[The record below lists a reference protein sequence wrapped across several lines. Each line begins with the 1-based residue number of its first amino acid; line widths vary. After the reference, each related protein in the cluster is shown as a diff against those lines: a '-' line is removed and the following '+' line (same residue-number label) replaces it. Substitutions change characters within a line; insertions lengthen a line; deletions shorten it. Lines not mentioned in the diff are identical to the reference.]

1 MAGNTPLQAG
11 RSAPHLMPP
20 QGLALS
26 ATGVSVALGGKP
38 VLHDV
43 TLPIQ
48 RGRWTSIIGPNG
60 AGKSTLLKALAGLL
74 PLSGRVELLGQ
85 AFERMPVRARAKAMA
100 WLGQSERALDD
111 MTAFDTVML
120 GRMPH
125 QNWLATASAADT
137 DIVKRT
143 MQNTH
148 TWEFKDRSLAE
159 LSGGERQR
167 VMLARVLAV
176 QAPVVLM
183 DEPLANLDPPH
194 QTQWL
199 LDMRALVQS
208 GVSLVSVLH
217 EVSIALQ
224 ADDLV
229 IVDQG
234 RISHMGA
241 CDAPAT
247 RAAVEAVFEHRIH
260 VRQVDQVWTAVPNLQ
275 PLAPPLIHEASPR

>member
-1 MAGNTPLQAG
+1 MGHSTQRPAEHTL
-11 RSAPHLMPP
+11 AP
-20 QGLALS
+20 ALS
-26 ATGVSVALGGKP
+26 AAGVSVQLGGQP

-43 TLPIQ
+43 QLQLQ

-74 PLSGRVELLGQ
+74 PLQGQ
-85 AFERMPVRARAKAMA
+85 VQLFAQPFDKLPSRERAKTMA

-125 QNWLATASAADT
+125 QNWLATATAADIE
-137 DIVKRT
+137 IVHRV
-143 MQNTH
+143 MHSNH
-148 TWEFKDRSLAE
+148 VWEFKDRSLAE

-208 GVSLVSVLH
+208 GVTLVSVLH

-229 IVDQG
+229 IVDKG
-234 RISHMGA
+234 RVTHTGA
-241 CDAPAT
+241 CDDPVT

-260 VRQVDQVWTAVPNLQ
+260 VRQVGPVWTAVPNLQ
-275 PLAPPLIHEASPR
+275 PLGQPPYAE

>member
-1 MAGNTPLQAG
+1 MANKTPITTAPQA
-11 RSAPHLMPP
+11 
-20 QGLALS
+20 ALS
-26 ATGVSVALGGKP
+26 AQGVSVQLGGQT

-43 TLPIQ
+43 SLQLQ

-74 PLSGRVELLGQ
+74 PLQGQVQLLGQ
-85 AFERMPVRARAKAMA
+85 PFAQVPARQRAKTMA

-125 QNWLATASAADT
+125 QNWLATAT
-137 DIVKRT
+137 GEDIAIVERT
-143 MQNTH
+143 MQSTH
-148 TWEFKDRSLAE
+148 IWHLKDRSLAE

-199 LDMRALVQS
+199 LDMRALVQA

-241 CDAPAT
+241 CDDPRT

-260 VRQVDQVWTAVPNLQ
+260 VRQVGEVWTAVPNLQ
-275 PLAPPLIHEASPR
+275 AAGPMPHTEHQTR

>member
-1 MAGNTPLQAG
+1 MANSTHIPQTHAL
-11 RSAPHLMPP
+11 PP
-20 QGLALS
+20 ALA
-26 ATGVSVALGGKP
+26 ATGVSVQLGGQT

-43 TLPIQ
+43 HLQLQ

-74 PLSGRVELLGQ
+74 PLQGQVQLLGQ
-85 AFERMPVRARAKAMA
+85 PFNKVSSRERAKTMA

-125 QNWLATASAADT
+125 QNWLATASAQ
-137 DIVKRT
+137 DIEIVRQV
-143 MQNTH
+143 MQSMH
-148 TWEFKDRSLAE
+148 IWEFKDRSLAE

-229 IVDQG
+229 IVDKG
-234 RISHMGA
+234 RISHVGA
-241 CDAPAT
+241 CDDPVT

-260 VRQVDQVWTAVPNLQ
+260 VRQVGQVWTAVPNLQ
-275 PLAPPLIHEASPR
+275 PIGQPAYTDQLPR

>member
-1 MAGNTPLQAG
+1 MANRTDTPSQHSL
-11 RSAPHLMPP
+11 AP
-20 QGLALS
+20 ALS
-26 ATGVSVALGGKP
+26 AAGVSVQLGGQP

-43 TLPIQ
+43 QLQLQ

-74 PLSGRVELLGQ
+74 PLQGQVELLGQ
-85 AFERMPVRARAKAMA
+85 PFDKVPARERAKTMA

-125 QNWLATASAADT
+125 QNWLATASGQ
-137 DIVKRT
+137 DIEIVRQV
-143 MQNTH
+143 MQSNH
-148 TWEFKDRSLAE
+148 VWQFKDRSLAE

-194 QTQWL
+194 QTEWL

-229 IVDQG
+229 IVDKG
-234 RISHMGA
+234 RIKHIGA
-241 CDAPAT
+241 CNDPAT

-260 VRQVDQVWTAVPNLQ
+260 VRQVGQVWTAVPNLQ
-275 PLAPPLIHEASPR
+275 PLGPSVQADRAPQ